1 MVLLELLD
9 LLQRKGQ
16 PEEILA
22 SRLPPLL
29 HGLRDLLPVTLDQLA
44 LAPDQLVGDR
54 VDRIL
59 AARISL
65 TDALFLRL
73 LHIQGPKVP
82 QAQRSACL
90 DLFGVVGLGLSVGEV
105 AQFLVDQAQLLD
117 ADVFALSSCLGDLA
131 YDVLGYLLEAQR
143 VSLGRWQFG
152 EVDAQLFSVVSL
164 DRPHTGFHDPG
175 EYALVDPL
183 DDEVAGKLPLQG
195 SEVSTDVGGNPLF
208 GRRTNDVGDLFA
220 RFEFRPIPL
229 ELGTVAVLVDPA
241 RFASI
246 LRATPCRP

>member
-73 LHIQGPKVP
+73 L
-82 QAQRSACL
+82 
-90 DLFGVVGLGLSVGEV
+90 
-105 AQFLVDQAQLLD
+105 
-117 ADVFALSSCLGDLA
+117 
-131 YDVLGYLLEAQR
+131 
-143 VSLGRWQFG
+143 
-152 EVDAQLFSVVSL
+152 
-164 DRPHTGFHDPG
+164 
-175 EYALVDPL
+175 
-183 DDEVAGKLPLQG
+183 
-195 SEVSTDVGGNPLF
+195 
-208 GRRTNDVGDLFA
+208 
-220 RFEFRPIPL
+220 
-229 ELGTVAVLVDPA
+229 
-241 RFASI
+241 
-246 LRATPCRP
+246 